1 MRLRIL
7 LPKVNPE
14 AIAVPS
20 TCPYAGCG
28 GRKFHLRQQVAKP
41 LRDTVYQEVQVPRYQ
56 CLRCKRTFR
65 VYPEGTTRAQTSQRV
80 KGLAVMLYL
89 LGLSYGAVSLALEGL
104 GISLCKSRVYDAV
117 QEAAQRVPG
126 LKREQ
131 VFAGVRTPALGADLT
146 GVSCKG
152 EWLVLGITVDPITGL
167 ALTID
172 ALTAEDAKRLQD
184 WIEPIA
190 GSVGATVL
198 VTDDAD
204 GFKTVADE
212 VGVQHQVCK
221 AHVLRNTDALI
232 EKYQPLVASDADGSL
247 HTIGVSPEQ
256 AAADLTRL
264 GELVRSRQREQ
275 APELEALHRRYL
287 EAAPPRE
294 GEHQSLAYRLRLL
307 FLDRWNLWHRLT
319 RYRSWKGPKGETLD
333 GTNNAC
339 ERAIGWW
346 IKERYRT
353 MRGYKVPEHAVGVSR
368 LLAWCGNFLNAED
381 GAILAELLQ

>member
-1 MRLRIL
+1 M
-7 LPKVNPE
+7 VCTQG
-14 AIAVPS
+14 A
-20 TCPYAGCG
+20 YASCEGK
-28 GRKFHLRQQVAKP
+28 KFYLRQQVSKP

-56 CLRCKRTFR
+56 CLRYKRTFR
-65 VYPEGTTRAQTSQRV
+65 VYPEGTSRAQTSQRV

-117 QEAAQRVPG
+117 QEAAKRVPG

-152 EWLVLGITVDPITGL
+152 EWLLLGITVDPISGL

-172 ALTAEDAKRLQD
+172 ALTAEDAKTLKD

-190 GSVGATVL
+190 RSVGATVL

-204 GFKTVADE
+204 GFKTIADE

-247 HTIGVSPEQ
+247 HAIGVSPGQ

-381 GAILAELLQ
+381 RAILARLLQ